1 MTAYLVTRDIR
12 LDQLVDALIG
22 TAAQGAVEAVITAN
36 PGIAALGPVVP
47 AGNRV
52 EVPELPEPEASSTF
66 VRVCE

>member
-1 MTAYLVTRDIR
+1 M
-12 LDQLVDALIG
+12 G

-52 EVPELPEPEASSTF
+52 EVPELPEPEARSAF

>member
-12 LDQLVDALIG
+12 LDQLVDVLMG

-52 EVPELPEPEASSTF
+52 EVPELPEPEAWSAF

>member
-12 LDQLVDALIG
+12 LDQLVDVLMG

-47 AGNRV
+47 AGTRV
-52 EVPELPEPEASSTF
+52 EVPELPEPEASSAF
-66 VRVCE
+66 VRVWE